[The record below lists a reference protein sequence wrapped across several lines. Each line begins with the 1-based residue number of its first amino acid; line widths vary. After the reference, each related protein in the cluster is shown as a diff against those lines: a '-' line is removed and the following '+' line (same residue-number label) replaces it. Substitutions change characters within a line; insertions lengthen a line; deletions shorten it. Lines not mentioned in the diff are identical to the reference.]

1 MKKACGETIC
11 DSLKKTE
18 ASPSILKLDSIYRK
32 PSVSLDELRRREIY
46 RYLRLEGHAPDEATS
61 ADVERNLKRLHD
73 TVDLRCVA
81 SLRPITR
88 TGDVLV
94 FGDFSTESVML
105 QKNMKTSEYAVIFA
119 MTLGAAVDRLI
130 NRLLI
135 TSKADAFIT
144 DACCTEYLESC
155 ANRYCA
161 QVRDEAAEYDFC
173 AHPRFSPGFA
183 DFGLEFQWPLIR
195 SLHADKKMHIAITEG
210 HMLVPTKTMTAL
222 MGLDRRNHDLTT

>member
-1 MKKACGETIC
+1 MKRNNRGNKC
-11 DSLKKTE
+11 DSTVTE
-18 ASPSILKLDSIYRK
+18 ETSPSLLQLDSIYKK
-32 PSVSLDELRRREIY
+32 PSVNPNELRRREIY

-144 DACCTEYLESC
+144 DACCTEYLESY
-155 ANRYCA
+155 ANHYCA
-161 QVRDEAAEYDFC
+161 QMRDEAAEYDLI

-195 SLHADKKMHIAITEG
+195 SLHADKKMHIALTEG
-210 HMLVPTKTMTAL
+210 NMLVPTKTITAL

>member
-1 MKKACGETIC
+1 ML
-11 DSLKKTE
+11 DLKSIHKVPPL
-18 ASPSILKLDSIYRK
+18 SPDQ
-32 PSVSLDELRRREIY
+32 LRRREIY

-61 ADVERNLKRLHD
+61 ADVERNLKRLHNI
-73 TVDLRCVA
+73 VDVRCVA
-81 SLRPITR
+81 SLRPVTK
-88 TGDVLV
+88 TGDAIV
-94 FGDFSTESVML
+94 FGDFSTESAML
-105 QKNMKTSEYAVIFA
+105 QKNMNTSEYAVIFA

-130 NRLLI
+130 SRLLV

-155 ANRYCA
+155 ANHYCA
-161 QVRDEAAEYDFC
+161 QVRDEAAEYDLI

-195 SLHADKKMHIAITEG
+195 SLHADKKMHIALTEG
-210 HMLVPTKTMTAL
+210 NMLVPTKTITAL

>member
-1 MKKACGETIC
+1 MKRNDRGNKC
-11 DSLKKTE
+11 DSTVTE
-18 ASPSILKLDSIYRK
+18 ETSPSLLQLDSIYKK
-32 PSVSLDELRRREIY
+32 PSVNPNELRRREIY
-46 RYLRLEGHAPDEATS
+46 RYLRLEGHAPDEAIS

-73 TVDLRCVA
+73 IVDVRCVA
-81 SLRPITR
+81 SLRPVTK
-88 TGDVLV
+88 TGDAIV

-130 NRLLI
+130 SRLLV

-144 DACCTEYLESC
+144 DACCTEYLESY
-155 ANRYCA
+155 ANHYCA
-161 QVRDEAAEYDFC
+161 QVRDEVAEYGFI

-195 SLHADKKMHIAITEG
+195 SLHADKKMHIALTEG
-210 HMLVPTKTMTAL
+210 NMLVPTKTITAL
-222 MGLDRRNHDLTT
+222 MGLDRRNV

>member
-1 MKKACGETIC
+1 MKRNDRGNKC
-11 DSLKKTE
+11 DSTVTE
-18 ASPSILKLDSIYRK
+18 ETSPSLLQLDSIYKK
-32 PSVSLDELRRREIY
+32 PSVNPNELRRREIY

-73 TVDLRCVA
+73 MVDVRCVA

-130 NRLLI
+130 NRLLV

-144 DACCTEYLESC
+144 DACCTEYLESY
-155 ANRYCA
+155 ANHYCA
-161 QVRDEAAEYDFC
+161 QVREEAAEYDLI

-195 SLHADKKMHIAITEG
+195 SLHADKKMHIALTEG
-210 HMLVPTKTMTAL
+210 NMLVPTKTITAL
-222 MGLDRRNHDLTT
+222 TGLDRRNHDLTT

>member
-1 MKKACGETIC
+1 ML
-11 DSLKKTE
+11 DLK
-18 ASPSILKLDSIYRK
+18 SIHKVPPL
-32 PSVSLDELRRREIY
+32 SLDQLRRREIY

-61 ADVERNLKRLHD
+61 ADVERNLKRLHNI
-73 TVDLRCVA
+73 VDVRCVA
-81 SLRPITR
+81 SLRPVTK
-88 TGDVLV
+88 TGGAIV
-94 FGDFSTESVML
+94 FGDFSTKSVML

-130 NRLLI
+130 SRLLV

-155 ANRYCA
+155 ANHYCA
-161 QVRDEAAEYDFC
+161 QVRDEAAQQGFI

-195 SLHADKKMHIAITEG
+195 SLQADKKMHIALTQG
-210 HMLVPTKTMTAL
+210 NMLVPTKTITAL
-222 MGLDRRNHDLTT
+222 MGLDRRNV

>member
-1 MKKACGETIC
+1 MKRNDRGNKC
-11 DSLKKTE
+11 DSTVTE
-18 ASPSILKLDSIYRK
+18 ETSPSLLQLDSIYKK
-32 PSVSLDELRRREIY
+32 PSVNPNELRRREIY

-73 TVDLRCVA
+73 MVDVRCVA

-130 NRLLI
+130 NRLLV

-144 DACCTEYLESC
+144 DACCTEYLESY
-155 ANRYCA
+155 ANHYCA
-161 QVRDEAAEYDFC
+161 QVREEAAEYDLI

-195 SLHADKKMHIAITEG
+195 SLHADKKMHIALTEG
-210 HMLVPTKTMTAL
+210 NMLVPTKTITAL

>member
-11 DSLKKTE
+11 DPLKKTE

-32 PSVSLDELRRREIY
+32 PSVGLDELRRREIY
-46 RYLRLEGHAPDEATS
+46 RYLRLEGHDPDEATS
-61 ADVERNLKRLHD
+61 ADVERNLKRLHEI
-73 TVDLRCVA
+73 VDVRAVA
-81 SLRPITR
+81 SLRPVTK
-88 TGDVLV
+88 TGDTIV

-105 QKNMKTSEYAVIFA
+105 QKNMKTSEYALLFA

-130 NRLLI
+130 SRLLV

-144 DACCTEYLESC
+144 DACCTEYLESY
-155 ANRYCA
+155 ANHYCA
-161 QVRDEAAEYDFC
+161 QVRDEAAEYDLI

-195 SLHADKKMHIAITEG
+195 SLHADKKMHIALTEG
-210 HMLVPTKTMTAL
+210 NMLVPTKTITAL

>member
-1 MKKACGETIC
+1 MKKDYNCNSPETTTS
-11 DSLKKTE
+11 SL
-18 ASPSILKLDSIYRK
+18 PVLQLDSIYK
-32 PSVSLDELRRREIY
+32 EPFVNPDELRRREIY

-73 TVDLRCVA
+73 MVDVRCVA
-81 SLRPITR
+81 SLRPVTK
-88 TGDVLV
+88 TGDAIV

-105 QKNMKTSEYAVIFA
+105 QKNMKTSEYAVMFA
-119 MTLGAAVDRLI
+119 MTLGPAVERLI
-130 NRLLI
+130 SRLLV

-155 ANRYCA
+155 ANHYCA
-161 QVRDEAAEYDFC
+161 QVRDEAAEYGFC

-195 SLHADKKMHIAITEG
+195 SLHADKKMHIALTEG
-210 HMLVPTKTMTAL
+210 NMLVPTKTITAL